1 MEILKR
7 AKGESGE
14 IVPVTESE
22 KSIKD
27 EVNLRTYK
35 AGYTDRDGQQMI
47 RKNTGAGKGDS
58 PRPVDYKKIDE
69 TYKRLGLGQTKLNV
83 WPRDKHGNLID

>member
-1 MEILKR
+1 MPPLSFMQIIKK
-7 AKGESGE
+7 AKGDSGE

-35 AGYTDRDGQQMI
+35 AGYTDRDGQPK
-47 RKNTGAGKGDS
+47 RSRNTGAGKGDC
-58 PRPVDYKKIDE
+58 PRPVNGKKYRENYARIFGHD
-69 TYKRLGLGQTKLNV
+69 
-83 WPRDKHGNLID
+83 